1 MMNYLLLIGIL
12 IIIVGFALKLDS
24 IGVVILAAIVTAL
37 IGGQNFAQILEVLGK
52 QFVAARYM
60 SLFFLTLPVVG
71 ISERYGLR
79 ERAVT
84 LIQKMGSLTS
94 GRLLTGYL
102 VVREFASAFSLRI
115 GGHAQFIRPLVEP
128 MAQAAAEKD
137 NEISEELIDEIKGA
151 SGAVE
156 NYGNFFA
163 QNVFAASAGVLLIQG
178 TLSAQKITVQ
188 ATDLALWSIPVAVI
202 ALVVGTIQ
210 FKMLDNKV
218 KKQVRRDG
226 K

>member
-1 MMNYLLLIGIL
+1 MNYFLLIGIA
-12 IIIVGFALKLDS
+12 IIIIGFALKLDS
-24 IGVVILAAIVTAL
+24 IGVVIFAAIVTAL
-37 IGGQNFAQILEVLGK
+37 IGGQNFIQILEVLGK
-52 QFVAARYM
+52 QFVSARYM

-79 ERAVT
+79 ERAVI
-84 LIQKMGSLTS
+84 LIQKMGNLTS

-102 VVREFASAFSLRI
+102 VVRELASAFSLRI

-128 MAQAAAEKD
+128 MAQAAAKKD
-137 NEISEELIDEIKGA
+137 NKISEELEDEIKGA
-151 SGAVE
+151 AGAVE

-163 QNVFAASAGVLLIQG
+163 QNIFAASAGVLLIQG
-178 TLSAQKITVQ
+178 TLSAQKINVQ
-188 ATDLALWSIPVAVI
+188 ATDLALWSIPIAVI

-218 KKQVRRDG
+218 KKQVRKDG
-226 K
+226 E

>member
-1 MMNYLLLIGIL
+1 MNYLLLIGIL

-37 IGGQNFAQILEVLGK
+37 IGGQNFTQILEVLGK
-52 QFVAARYM
+52 QFVSARYM

-202 ALVVGTIQ
+202 ALVIGTIQ

-218 KKQVRRDG
+218 KKQVRKEG